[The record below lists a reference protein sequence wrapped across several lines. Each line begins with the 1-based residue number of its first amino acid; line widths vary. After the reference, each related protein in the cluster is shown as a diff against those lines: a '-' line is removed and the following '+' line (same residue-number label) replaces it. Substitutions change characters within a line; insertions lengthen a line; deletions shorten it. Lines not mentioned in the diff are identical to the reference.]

1 MQSMNLKVI
10 LSALLVIV
18 SFEGLTQN
26 IYSALQHDRGVD
38 LRTEPKVEE
47 LIVKTTFINKES
59 TYTKKDVILVNSKHK
74 IISETR
80 FDKNGELESRLTK
93 TFDSSDLRSL
103 TRKLERWH
111 PVLGY
116 SFKTAYYTYD
126 ENGHL
131 TKVQDKDQDDILY
144 QETTITNNENGDP
157 IELVVRTS
165 NSDQYGKEVAIY
177 DYPNNRVITKVLG
190 NNGAVISESSI
201 TIDFSVQMND
211 NTYNEFGDLIK
222 SSKHEYEYKY
232 DKHNNWTKKVIFK
245 MVDGKRTRY
254 QSITRK
260 IKYLK

>member
-1 MQSMNLKVI
+1 MNLKVI
-10 LSALLVIV
+10 LSALFVIV
-18 SFEGLTQN
+18 SFECLTQN
-26 IYSALQHDRGVD
+26 IYSALQHDKGLD

-47 LIVKTTFINKES
+47 LIVNTTFINKES
-59 TYTKKDVILVNSKHK
+59 TYTKKDVVLVNSKHK

-93 TFDSSDLRSL
+93 TFDSTELRSL

-111 PVLGY
+111 PVMGH
-116 SFKTAYYTYD
+116 SFNTAHYNYD

-131 TKVQDKDQDDILY
+131 IKIQDKNQDDILY

-165 NSDQYGKEVAIY
+165 NSDQYGKEIATY
-177 DYPNNRVITKVLG
+177 DYLNNKAVTKVLG
-190 NNGAVISESSI
+190 NNGEIISESSI

-211 NTYNEFGDLIK
+211 NIYNEFGDLIK
-222 SSKHEYEYKY
+222 SSKYEYEYKY
-232 DKHNNWTKKVIFK
+232 DKHNNWTKKNIFK
-245 MVDGKRTRY
+245 KVDGKRTRY
-254 QSITRK
+254 QSLTRK